1 MVRTFVKGFI
11 FKKEINILPF
21 PFGMVKPDDMTIED
35 FFTTTEEILKDKI
48 EANEFCGYLIV
59 LENENE
65 REEKK

>member
-1 MVRTFVKGFI
+1 MVRAFIKGFI
-11 FKKEINILPF
+11 FKKEIDILPF
-21 PFGMVKPDDMTIED
+21 PFSMVKPDSMTIED

-59 LENENE
+59 LENKNE